1 MLHMPELSEKSRLGQ
16 KVVVRRMRRC
26 RNNLSRGLRWRN
38 RKRSR
43 RTSYGRVLYN
53 YFRTLDPS
61 TGRYLESDPIG
72 LAAGPNTYAYVKN
85 VPTMYFDPFG
95 LETCILITRN
105 GAGFGNH
112 AALWTDGGRRSGP
125 FLYDPAG
132 GYSKSLDEG
141 GQTAYGDKAS
151 MDAFEAY
158 HEALGDTTDRVCA
171 ATSDEEEDAIHDKL
185 LNSNLGSCSGFAC
198 SSCVS
203 DAISVAPTFGGVN
216 SLWPGRLGRKAERHL
231 RPPPP
236 PKFIWEKP
244 VK

>member
-1 MLHMPELSEKSRLGQ
+1 
-16 KVVVRRMRRC
+16 
-26 RNNLSRGLRWRN
+26 
-38 RKRSR
+38 
-43 RTSYGRVLYN
+43 
-53 YFRTLDPS
+53 
-61 TGRYLESDPIG
+61 
-72 LAAGPNTYAYVKN
+72 
-85 VPTMYFDPFG
+85 MYIDPFG

-112 AALWTDGGRRSGP
+112 AALWTDGGPNSGP

-132 GYSKSLDEG
+132 GYTKSLNEG
-141 GQTAYGDKAS
+141 SQTAYGDKAS

-158 HEALGDTTDRVCA
+158 HAALGDTTDRVCA

-203 DAISVAPTFGGVN
+203 TAISVAPTFGGVN
-216 SLWPGRLGRKAERHL
+216 SFWPGRLGSKAERHL

-236 PKFIWEKP
+236 PQFIWEKP